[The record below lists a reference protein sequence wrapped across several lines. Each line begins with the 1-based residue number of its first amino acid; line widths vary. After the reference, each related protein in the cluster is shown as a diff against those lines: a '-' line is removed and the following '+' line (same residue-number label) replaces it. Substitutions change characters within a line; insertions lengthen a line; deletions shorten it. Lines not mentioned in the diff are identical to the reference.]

1 MEIIYNNL
9 IASIIVLVV
18 VLAVIFYIWKKVSG
32 KTDPST
38 SPEVE
43 EYSASQKLNPYDAET
58 LNTLNELADKGAP
71 IPKAILDD
79 AASTRVIPV
88 ETTEERKQIVD
99 SLADLPFSE
108 FKLPEATA
116 NLDPVVAADPNEEP
130 EEKPAAD
137 VTNSSP
143 HKGAAVGKFPDAVIR
158 AIRTDARSDEVI
170 AAERGV
176 SKRTV
181 TRIRN
186 YETYSHVR

>member
-58 LNTLNELADKGAP
+58 LNTLNKLADKGVPA
-71 IPKAILDD
+71 
-79 AASTRVIPV
+79 VV
-88 ETTEERKQIVD
+88 ETTENSKGVLATIGETLPVKEETLEETGNELRHIVD
-99 SLADLPFSE
+99 SLAD
-108 FKLPEATA
+108 
-116 NLDPVVAADPNEEP
+116 LDPVVAADPNEEP